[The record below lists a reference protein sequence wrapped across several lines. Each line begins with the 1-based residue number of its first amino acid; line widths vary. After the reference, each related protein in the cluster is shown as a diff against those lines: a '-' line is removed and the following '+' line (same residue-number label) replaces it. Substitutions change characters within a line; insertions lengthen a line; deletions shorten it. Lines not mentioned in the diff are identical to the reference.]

1 MLFGFTFFT
10 SLLSANPIPS
20 HHWTISTLGASSS
33 PPAFWDWFSSRF
45 LTLKDVIWH
54 PEYSCS
60 WALRLLLGL
69 CLTMP
74 SLVLSPDSSLLWFLA
89 HVPSLYIRSY
99 NITLQILTKP
109 LSEDLFNLPKP
120 PSLSLWLRILYTLI
134 LQVERSQA
142 LCLHGVHV
150 CHDSFC
156 IHSDHVLD
164 SSGVIVFQFQAVAS
178 QALGL
183 IVCEK

>member
-1 MLFGFTFFT
+1 MFPACILDPIKSLFRFSPSPSVRICLTFL
-10 SLLSANPIPS
+10 SLLPYPCD
-20 HHWTISTLGASSS
+20 L
-33 PPAFWDWFSSRF
+33 
-45 LTLKDVIWH
+45 
-54 PEYSCS
+54 EY
-60 WALRLLLGL
+60 
-69 CLTMP
+69 
-74 SLVLSPDSSLLWFLA
+74 
-89 HVPSLYIRSY
+89 Y
-99 NITLQILTKP
+99 
-109 LSEDLFNLPKP
+109 
-120 PSLSLWLRILYTLI
+120 I

-142 LCLHGVHV
+142 LCLHAVHV